1 MNIKHEQKLEHII
14 HMFIVKFME
23 ENYQSGNITNM
34 TLGTKRSR
42 EVYTADC

>member
-23 ENYQSGNITNM
+23 ENYHSGYITNLI
-34 TLGTKRSR
+34 LGTKRSI